1 VQDWRGQLPEPLVS
15 RIRRW
20 VGAIPWWLPALMVAA
35 GFRVVVLA
43 SRAVSF
49 HSDEAI
55 VGLMARHIN
64 QGQPIPTFFYGQ
76 PYMGSLDPLLVS
88 VGFRLL
94 GESVLAI
101 RLVQS
106 VLYLGLVGTTLA
118 LALRLTNDRRAAV
131 MAGLLIALPPVALT
145 LYTTIS
151 LGGYGETLILGNL
164 LLLVGIDLSPE
175 HRAST
180 WRWLALGAL
189 AGVGW
194 WTNSL
199 IVVYALP
206 VAAVLFGRWRNLS
219 VRLVA
224 GAAATFLIGSAPW
237 WLYNLSHQWQSVQFL
252 LGGFQP
258 AGGVAPVGIG
268 DRLIGLL
275 VFGLPA
281 VTGVRFPW
289 AVNPWPGLWAVPVVI
304 LYAVMLIAAA
314 LSGRARLLW
323 IMLAGFAAIFVL
335 SSFGVDAT
343 GRYLLPLVV
352 PIAILVTAQIQAFSE
367 RSRWAV
373 GLLVILI
380 GVNLLGNI
388 TAMCAVPPGLTPQF
402 DPATDFTNDF
412 DQAAID
418 FLLQHG
424 GSYGYATYWAAY
436 RLDFLS
442 HEAVIL
448 TPQLPYKESLV
459 YIDNDRYP
467 AYTAAVERAERPV
480 IVTANLPRLDQVI
493 ADRLEANGVRYQRQ
507 VIGPYTIYCALS
519 QRVTPVALGL
529 QALGP

>member
-1 VQDWRGQLPEPLVS
+1 VS
-15 RIRRW
+15 QVRRLFS
-20 VGAIPWWLPALMVAA
+20 AMPWWLPVLVVAV
-35 GFRVVVLA
+35 GFRMVVLA
-43 SRAVSF
+43 SNAVSF
-49 HSDEAI
+49 HSDEAV

-94 GESVLAI
+94 GEGVLSI

-106 VLYLGLVGTTLA
+106 ALYLGLVGTSLA
-118 LALRLTNDRRAAV
+118 LALRLTADRRVAST
-131 MAGLLIALPPVALT
+131 AGLLIAVPPVALT

-164 LLLVGIDLSPE
+164 LLLIGIDLSRE
-175 HRAST
+175 HRASA

-189 AGVGW
+189 AGIGW

-199 IVVYALP
+199 IAVYALP
-206 VAAVLFGRWRNLS
+206 VTIVLLGRWRHLS
-219 VRLVA
+219 WKLIA

-237 WLYNLSHQWQSVQFL
+237 WLYNLGHQWQSVQFL

-258 AGGVAPVGIG
+258 AGGAQPVGTG
-268 DRLIGLL
+268 DKLIGLL
-275 VFGLPA
+275 SFGLPA

-289 AVNPWPGLWAVPVVI
+289 AVNLWPGLWAVPVVT
-304 LYAVMLIAAA
+304 LYAVTLIAAA
-314 LSGRARLLW
+314 LSGRVRFLW

-343 GRYLLPLVV
+343 GRYLLPLIV
-352 PIAILVTAQIQAFSE
+352 PIAIIVAAQIQAFRE

-373 GLLVILI
+373 GLLVVLV

-388 TAMCAVPPGLTPQF
+388 TAMRSVPPGLTPQF

-418 FLLQHG
+418 FLLQRG
-424 GSYGYATYWAAY
+424 GSCGYATYWAAY

-442 HEAVIL
+442 RESVTL

-459 YIDNDRYP
+459 YIDIDRYP
-467 AYTAAVERAERPV
+467 AYTAAVEGAERPV

-493 ADRLEANGVRYQRQ
+493 AERLEANGVRYQRQ
-507 VIGPYTIYCALS
+507 VIGPYTIYYDLS
-519 QRVTPVALGL
+519 QRVTPAALGL